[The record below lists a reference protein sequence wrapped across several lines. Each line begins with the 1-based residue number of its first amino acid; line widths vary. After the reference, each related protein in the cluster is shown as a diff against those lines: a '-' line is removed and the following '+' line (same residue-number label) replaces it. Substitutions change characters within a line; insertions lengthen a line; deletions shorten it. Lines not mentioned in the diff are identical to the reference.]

1 MLSPRVFDVRVSN
14 FLLLN
19 YLADAPE
26 SSRERFA
33 NMERMLLRVVVAS
46 ELTALE
52 KVWPTP
58 RDTRHSATRPT
69 PATPHG

>member
-26 SSRERFA
+26 VSRERFA

-46 ELTALE
+46 EMSELE
-52 KVWPTP
+52 KA
-58 RDTRHSATRPT
+58 RRPM
-69 PATPHG
+69 HR